1 MTLGMLRKCFSLQPQ
16 IRLVLYEGL
25 MNLMDFRHD
34 LNRTIFETIYPHVSM
49 RVILRAPSNYLIINH
64 TFFSGSL

>member
-1 MTLGMLRKCFSLQPQ
+1 MLGMLRKCFSLQPQ

-49 RVILRAPSNYLIINH
+49 RFITLRAPSNYLITNH